1 MSERKICSLISKVR
15 DIFEK
20 ICNGKGVRKLVTL
33 ISGAVVALVSTA
45 YMLYIDTIVNSQV
58 YYLFG
63 LAVFGLGAGILQVIS
78 SNNLTEEEDKFSW
91 VGLTISAFMGIGLIL
106 SIGAIISDAAYTGF
120 MASTENSDADK
131 TIIRIFEVL
140 SIVFAYV
147 NVLIASFAAILTTRE
162 HFAYIHN
169 KGSEKTKHTI
179 SIVKKVL
186 SASALVLVIGAF
198 AILLVSPIINGS
210 FIHTYKITIDDVT
223 YRFQNTTTYS
233 IKGMNIFFGG
243 KVELLKFVE
252 IIERNKKLD
261 PVYSSQIINLVAQT
275 SMLAITSFALVILGS
290 IASLVL
296 VLVKK
301 TEKMMYVRILT
312 GLLVLI
318 GGLISF
324 LFYGEIVNVI
334 SSSVV
339 EGTTFQIGAGV
350 TAFSIIT
357 VVAGIILTILPLI
370 EVEKKAAKIV
380 E

>member
-1 MSERKICSLISKVR
+1 MSERKICSFISKVR

-20 ICNGKGVRKLVTL
+20 ICNGKGVRKLVAL

-45 YMLYIDTIVNSQV
+45 YMLCIDTIVNSQV

-78 SNNLTEEEDKFSW
+78 SNNLIEEEDKFSW

-106 SIGAIISDAAYTGF
+106 SINAIIQDPAYLGF
-120 MASTENSDADK
+120 LASTEKSIGDK
-131 TIIRIFEVL
+131 
-140 SIVFAYV
+140 IVILLLELATTQFAFV
-147 NVLIASFAAILTTRE
+147 NVLIVSFAAVLTTRE

-198 AILLVSPIINGS
+198 AILLVSPIIDGS
-210 FIHTYKITIDDVT
+210 IVYTYKEGV
-223 YRFQNTTTYS
+223 YRFQSTTSYS
-233 IKGMNIFFGG
+233 LQGMNVFFGG
-243 KVELLKFVE
+243 NIELLEHSE
-252 IIERNKKLD
+252 IIERTGKLD
-261 PVYSSQIINLVAQT
+261 PVVSEQVINLVAQT
-275 SMLAITSFALVILGS
+275 STLAITSFALIVLGTIS
-290 IASLVL
+290 SLVL
-296 VLVKK
+296 VLIKK

-324 LFYGEIVNVI
+324 SFYGEIVNVI

-357 VVAGIILTILPLI
+357 VVAGIILTTLPLI

>member
-1 MSERKICSLISKVR
+1 MSERKICSFISKVR

-20 ICNGKGVRKLVTL
+20 ICNGKGVRKLVAL

-63 LAVFGLGAGILQVIS
+63 LAIFGLGAGILQVIS

-91 VGLTISAFMGIGLIL
+91 IGLTVSAFMGIGLIL
-106 SIGAIISDAAYTGF
+106 SIGAITSDTAYTEF
-120 MASTENSDADK
+120 MASTENSDVDK

-147 NVLIASFAAILTTRE
+147 NVLIVSFAAVLTTRE

-179 SIVKKVL
+179 CIVKKVL
-186 SASALVLVIGAF
+186 SASAIVLVIGAF

-210 FIHTYKITIDDVT
+210 FIHTYKATIDDVT

-243 KVELLKFVE
+243 KVDLLEFVE

-275 SMLAITSFALVILGS
+275 SMLAITSFALIALGS

-296 VLVKK
+296 VLIKK

-318 GGLISF
+318 GGFISF
-324 LFYGEIVNVI
+324 SFYGEIVNVV

-370 EVEKKAAKIV
+370 EVEKKAAKMV

>member
-1 MSERKICSLISKVR
+1 MSERKICSFISKVR

-33 ISGAVVALVSTA
+33 ISGATVVLFSTA
-45 YMLYIDTIVNSQV
+45 YMLCIDTIVNSQV

-78 SNNLTEEEDKFSW
+78 SNNLAEEEDKFSW
-91 VGLTISAFMGIGLIL
+91 IGLTISAFMGIGLIL
-106 SIGAIISDAAYTGF
+106 SINAIMQDPAYLWF
-120 MASTENSDADK
+120 LSSTEKSIGDK
-131 TIIRIFEVL
+131 
-140 SIVFAYV
+140 IVIMLLELATTQFAFV
-147 NVLIASFAAILTTRE
+147 NVLIVSFAAILTTRE

-198 AILLVSPIINGS
+198 AILLVSPIIDGS
-210 FIHTYKITIDDVT
+210 VVYTYKEGV
-223 YRFQNTTTYS
+223 YRFQSTTNYS
-233 IKGMNIFFGG
+233 LQGMNVFFGG
-243 KVELLKFVE
+243 NIELLEHSE
-252 IIERNKKLD
+252 IIERTGKLD
-261 PVYSSQIINLVAQT
+261 PVVSEQVINLVVQT
-275 SMLAITSFALVILGS
+275 STLAITSFALIALGTIS
-290 IASLVL
+290 SLVL
-296 VLVKK
+296 VLIKK

-324 LFYGEIVNVI
+324 SFYGEIVNVI

>member
-1 MSERKICSLISKVR
+1 MATTETNASWSK
-15 DIFEK
+15 EK
-20 ICNGKGVRKLVTL
+20 P
-33 ISGAVVALVSTA
+33 
-45 YMLYIDTIVNSQV
+45 Y
-58 YYLFG
+58 
-63 LAVFGLGAGILQVIS
+63 
-78 SNNLTEEEDKFSW
+78 
-91 VGLTISAFMGIGLIL
+91 
-106 SIGAIISDAAYTGF
+106 
-120 MASTENSDADK
+120 
-131 TIIRIFEVL
+131 
-140 SIVFAYV
+140 
-147 NVLIASFAAILTTRE
+147 
-162 HFAYIHN
+162 
-169 KGSEKTKHTI
+169 
-179 SIVKKVL
+179 
-186 SASALVLVIGAF
+186 
-198 AILLVSPIINGS
+198 
-210 FIHTYKITIDDVT
+210 
-223 YRFQNTTTYS
+223 
-233 IKGMNIFFGG
+233 
-243 KVELLKFVE
+243 
-252 IIERNKKLD
+252 

-324 LFYGEIVNVI
+324 SFYGEIVNVI

-357 VVAGIILTILPLI
+357 VVAGIILTTLPLI